1 VSNSN
6 LAFWFVDQR
15 SISMEI
21 LLATTHC
28 DIAFRYSMNA
38 DALVVRYIFGM
49 LLYSADLICA
59 TNASIAA
66 IRLPTPDV
74 AVAGSVAATTAPTA
88 STTGTAAVTS
98 DSTLETTSDTV
109 SDITALLPL
118 TGIYTS
124 VYLAPLK
131 QKERRLL
138 VALGML
144 LFVLAYRT
152 LRKYRYAFRIMQN
165 SPNGDITIFLAKIC
179 MK

>member
-109 SDITALLPL
+109 SDMSNTFHGVIAAHWYLYECLSGTTQTKRA
-118 TGIYTS
+118 TIARRSWNAFVRSGIPHPEK
-124 VYLAPLK
+124 V
-131 QKERRLL
+131 
-138 VALGML
+138 
-144 LFVLAYRT
+144 
-152 LRKYRYAFRIMQN
+152 
-165 SPNGDITIFLAKIC
+165 
-179 MK
+179 